1 MEEDN
6 KYIKRQKIYKIIM
19 LMILTAF
26 VTSILTAIYIVKLD
40 GNTQTTNNSGVSS
53 ILNVLTSD
61 SNLTK
66 SLKGIDMICF
76 NDQGKIIDF
85 EVMLRP
91 KSGLEALAAQMGQR
105 LAAFTPK
112 V

>member
-1 MEEDN
+1 
-6 KYIKRQKIYKIIM
+6 
-19 LMILTAF
+19 
-26 VTSILTAIYIVKLD
+26 
-40 GNTQTTNNSGVSS
+40 
-53 ILNVLTSD
+53 
-61 SNLTK
+61 
-66 SLKGIDMICF
+66 MICF

-91 KSGLEALAAQMGQR
+91 KSGLAALAAQMGQR

>member
-53 ILNVLTSD
+53 ILNVFN
-61 SNLTK
+61 NLLVILVICIS
-66 SLKGIDMICF
+66 SLLGF
-76 NDQGKIIDF
+76 REF
-85 EVMLRP
+85 E
-91 KSGLEALAAQMGQR
+91 G
-105 LAAFTPK
+105 
-112 V
+112 

>member
-40 GNTQTTNNSGVSS
+40 GNT
-53 ILNVLTSD
+53 
-61 SNLTK
+61 
-66 SLKGIDMICF
+66 
-76 NDQGKIIDF
+76 
-85 EVMLRP
+85 
-91 KSGLEALAAQMGQR
+91 
-105 LAAFTPK
+105 
-112 V
+112 